1 MKKGFTLIELLVV
14 IAIIAIL
21 AAILFPVFAQ
31 AREKARQASCLSNT
45 KQMGTAIQLYVDD
58 YDECFPAL
66 LQGGLAGYGTD
77 VPTQYTDA
85 THRYSSDGFGQFDK
99 SYGLAIWMDEI
110 YSYVKNINMYYC
122 PSAKSYKGCF
132 GYGMNFHLAWPGYVS
147 GHTWAGDG
155 NPVLSLTQIKN
166 PSQLVFITDSAV
178 FEQAGI
184 YYSRFLIT
192 PMWQAWQDQKCFR
205 HNNGCNYTM
214 CDGHATH
221 FKRLQGPTGNGADA
235 VPADFATSGL
245 GNSWWDYSAQ

>member
-1 MKKGFTLIELLVV
+1 MTKKGFTLIELLVV

-58 YDECFPAL
+58 YDESFPPIYVF
-66 LQGGLAGYGTD
+66 LAGFGSD
-77 VPTQYTDA
+77 VPTQYTDS

-99 SYGLAIWMDEI
+99 SAGLAIWMDSI
-110 YSYVKNINMYYC
+110 YSYVKNVSMYYC

-132 GYGMNFHLAWPGYVS
+132 GYGMNFHLAWPNYATGTVWNGSSVVS
-147 GHTWAGDG
+147 MPD
-155 NPVLSLTQIKN
+155 IKS
-166 PSQLVFITDSAV
+166 PSTLVFITDSAV

-214 CDGHATH
+214 CDGHAQH
-221 FKRLQGPTGNGADA
+221 FKRLAGPTGNGADA
-235 VPADFATSGL
+235 VPADFATSGK
-245 GNSWWDYSAQ
+245 GNPWWDYTAQ